1 MAQNEEIIIDIANQ
15 GADLPDVTQADDGKV
30 LAVVNGE
37 WNKAAIP
44 SGNLPPVSS
53 AANGKVLRVVS
64 GDWSADSLDDFTGDS
79 KIYSQIPRNKGFI
92 TSGNKWNYTEESN
105 FLFILIPILGGE
117 TLSLVGSASRAVYY
131 AVLKTF
137 NTPADNTVPDFSTET
152 GWTGRKQVNTNA
164 SATVT
169 LPADGRYLYI
179 CVLDNNR
186 ATDPQKI
193 VIDNYNYTSDALA
206 DALRDYINKQDN
218 VVVSD
223 SKVRELDLF
232 SVDGINAPIVWEV
245 GSLNATQGV
254 GHPVTDYNPANHRQ
268 RGVGIYQFSEPMD
281 VVCDPSYYYQVY
293 LLDSDNNLVSSAFNT
308 FSSNPYTIPAKTPFR
323 IVVGKKDDS
332 DISSVDITQYISV
345 MFNKIK
351 DILYHDNG
359 VRWCA
364 MGDSITEGYYS
375 YFDGDNNPQ
384 YELTTKYSWATL
396 LSQINKWALTNLGDG
411 GTGWFDEDEYGG
423 CAYKLA
429 RNTDFTP
436 FNLVTLA
443 YGVNDWKG
451 NKVLN
456 SSDNI
461 PAEIAQ
467 DVSEIVTPTTVIQA
481 MKITIEAIIASNP
494 NCKIIGILPINCSR
508 YGNESSNWGLG
519 FSSQRDPAI
528 AHTLEEFVQVF
539 IAIFNYY
546 GIQYIDMSHY
556 SVVNRKNIQ
565 AALPDGV
572 HPSLTTH
579 ELMARELSKKITF

>member
-15 GADLPDVTQADDGKV
+15 GAGLPDVTQADDGKV
-30 LAVVNGE
+30 LAVVDGE
-37 WNKAAIP
+37 WDKANIP

-64 GDWSADSLDDFTGDS
+64 GDWSADSLDDFTGNS

-105 FLFILIPILGGE
+105 YLFILIPVLGGE

-131 AVLKTF
+131 AALKSF

-152 GWTGRKQVNTNA
+152 GWTGRKQVNTGA

-169 LPADGRYLYI
+169 LPSDGRFLYI

-186 ATDPQKI
+186 AADPQKI
-193 VIDNYNYTSDALA
+193 VIDNYNYTSNALA
-206 DALRDYINKQDN
+206 DALRDYINAQDN
-218 VVVSD
+218 VVVAG

-232 SVDGINAPIVWEV
+232 SVDGINAPIQWEV
-245 GSLNATQGV
+245 GTLNASQGV
-254 GHPVTDYNPANHRQ
+254 GHPVTDYATNTRQ
-268 RGVGIYQFSEPMD
+268 RGIGVYQFSEPMD
-281 VVCDPSYYYQVY
+281 VVVDALYYYQVY
-293 LLDSDNNLVSSAFNT
+293 LLDSDYNLVSTAFNT
-308 FSSNPYTIPAKTPFR
+308 FSSAPYTIPAKTPFR
-323 IVVGKKDDS
+323 IVVGKRDDS
-332 DISSVDITQYISV
+332 DISAVDITQYISV

-396 LSQINKWALTNLGDG
+396 LSKINKWALTNLGDG
-411 GTGWFDEDEYGG
+411 GTGWLDEDEYGG

-429 RNTDFTP
+429 RNTDFTS

-451 NKVLN
+451 NQPLGERV
-456 SSDNI
+456 
-461 PAEIAQ
+461 
-467 DVSEIVTPTTVIQA
+467 DVSGIITPTTVIQA
-481 MKITIEAIIASNP
+481 MQITIEAIIASNP

-508 YGNESSNWGLG
+508 YGNETNNWGLG
-519 FSSQRDPAI
+519 FSSERDPAI
-528 AHTLEEFVQVF
+528 TNTLEEVCQAM
-539 IAIFNYY
+539 IGIYNYY
-546 GIQYIDMSHY
+546 GIQYIDMAHY

-572 HPSLTTH
+572 HPSLATH
-579 ELMARELSKKITF
+579 ELMAHELSKKITF